1 MKRGEVWWADPGPY
15 RPQEQ
20 TGRRPVIV
28 WQSDTLTRLL
38 HSVLV
43 IPLATNLSRLFKPPS
58 RTGRTALLAALCLAA
73 AAAGA
78 VTPAGGQASQ
88 PSAAELRRLAE
99 LVNKPVVYT
108 VPGMDRVKVRKD
120 IVYKKTDDPNM
131 KMDLYTPV
139 GSAPEKRPAVIF
151 LHGGAATRFQPKEWG
166 FYQSWGRL
174 VAASGMAAVTFT
186 YRSTFP
192 ASHLA
197 DSGGDVAD
205 AIAYVRAN
213 ADSLGIDRD
222 RLCLASYS
230 AGGPM
235 LAPYLRGAPEHIR
248 CLVAFYS
255 LMDVRQP
262 GGHEASEPAELLAR
276 FSPVA
281 QLEQGSGRFTPIFV
295 AQGRK
300 DEVPTLLDTVDRFAA
315 QAFARGVPLTLMS
328 HPDAPHAFD
337 NQIDDN
343 RTREIVRA
351 SLDFLRWHLGIAGEA
366 R

>member
-1 MKRGEVWWADPGPY
+1 MDVGDVDGELDRNGRERGGCTARSLKP
-15 RPQEQ
+15 R
-20 TGRRPVIV
+20 
-28 WQSDTLTRLL
+28 
-38 HSVLV
+38 
-43 IPLATNLSRLFKPPS
+43 SRS
-58 RTGRTALLAALCLAA
+58 WRIALLPALCLAA
-73 AAAGA
+73 AAAAA
-78 VTPAGGQASQ
+78 VTPARGQAQQ
-88 PSAAELRRLAE
+88 PSEAERMRRMAE

-120 IVYKKTDDPNM
+120 IVYKQTDDPNM
-131 KMDLYTPV
+131 KMDVYTPA
-139 GSAPEKRPAVIF
+139 GLRPGEKRPAVIF
-151 LHGGAATRFQPKEWG
+151 LHGGAPARFRPKEWG

-174 VAASGMAAVTFT
+174 AAASGMAAVTFT
-186 YRSTFP
+186 YRIAFP
-192 ASHLA
+192 ASHLSE
-197 DSGGDVAD
+197 SGGDVAD

-213 ADSLGIDRD
+213 ADGLGIDRD
-222 RLCLASYS
+222 RLCLASFS

-235 LAPYLRGAPEHIR
+235 LGPYLRGAPESIR

-262 GGHEASEPAELLAR
+262 GGHEAGEPADLLAR

-281 QLEQGSGRFTPIFV
+281 QVEQGSGRLTPIFV

-315 QAFARGVPLTLMS
+315 EAFARGVPLTLMS

-337 NQIDDN
+337 NQVDDE

-351 SLDFLRWHLGIAGEA
+351 SLDFLRWHLGLAGE
-366 R
+366 RR

>member
-1 MKRGEVWWADPGPY
+1 VDNVEGELDRNGRERGGCTA
-15 RPQEQ
+15 R
-20 TGRRPVIV
+20 
-28 WQSDTLTRLL
+28 SL
-38 HSVLV
+38 
-43 IPLATNLSRLFKPPS
+43 KPPS
-58 RTGRTALLAALCLAA
+58 RGRRIALLPALFLAA
-73 AAAGA
+73 AAAAA
-78 VTPAGGQASQ
+78 VTPARGQAQQ
-88 PSAAELRRLAE
+88 PSEAERLRRMAE
-99 LVNKPVVYT
+99 LVNKPVVYA

-120 IVYKKTDDPNM
+120 IVYKQTDDPNM
-131 KMDLYTPV
+131 KMDVYTPA
-139 GSAPEKRPAVIF
+139 GLGPGEKRPAVIF
-151 LHGGAATRFQPKEWG
+151 LHGGAATRFKPKDWG
-166 FYQSWGRL
+166 SYQSWGRL
-174 VAASGMAAVTFT
+174 TAASGMAAVIFT
-186 YRSTFP
+186 YRIAFP
-192 ASHLA
+192 ASHLSE
-197 DSGGDVAD
+197 SGADVAD

-235 LAPYLRGAPEHIR
+235 LGPYLRGAPEPIR

-281 QLEQGSGRFTPIFV
+281 QVEQGSGRLTPIFV

-300 DEVPTLLDTVDRFAA
+300 DEVPSLLDTVDRFAA
-315 QAFARGVPLTLMS
+315 VAFARGVPLTLMS
-328 HPDAPHAFD
+328 HPDAPHGFD
-337 NQIDDN
+337 NQLDDE

-351 SLDFLRWHLGIAGEA
+351 SLDFLRWHLGLAEK

>member
-1 MKRGEVWWADPGPY
+1 MDDR
-15 RPQEQ
+15 
-20 TGRRPVIV
+20 T
-28 WQSDTLTRLL
+28 TLLY
-38 HSVLV
+38 
-43 IPLATNLSRLFKPPS
+43 AF
-58 RTGRTALLAALCLAA
+58 CLAA
-73 AAAGA
+73 ATLAA
-78 VTPAGGQASQ
+78 VTPAHGQASQ
-88 PSAAELRRLAE
+88 PSEAERMRRMAE

-131 KMDLYTPV
+131 KMDVYTPA
-139 GSAPEKRPAVIF
+139 GLAPGEKRPAAIL
-151 LHGGAATRFQPKEWG
+151 LHGGAPTRFQPKEWG
-166 FYQSWGRL
+166 FFQSWGRL
-174 VAASGMAAVTFT
+174 VAASGMAGVTFT
-186 YRSTFP
+186 YRITFP

-197 DSGGDVAD
+197 DSGADVAE

-222 RLCLASYS
+222 RLCLVSYS

-235 LAPYLRGAPEHIR
+235 LGPYLRGAPEHIR

-281 QLEQGSGRFTPIFV
+281 QVEQGTGRLTPIFV

-300 DEVPTLLDTVDRFAA
+300 DEVPTLLATVDRFAA
-315 QAFARGVPLTLMS
+315 EAFGRGVPLTLMS

-337 NQIDDN
+337 NQVDDD
-343 RTREIVRA
+343 RTREILRA
-351 SLDFLRWHLGIAGEA
+351 ALDFLRWHLGVASPPS
-366 R
+366 

>member
-1 MKRGEVWWADPGPY
+1 MLP
-15 RPQEQ
+15 
-20 TGRRPVIV
+20 
-28 WQSDTLTRLL
+28 
-38 HSVLV
+38 
-43 IPLATNLSRLFKPPS
+43 
-58 RTGRTALLAALCLAA
+58 ALCLALAA
-73 AAAGA
+73 AAA
-78 VTPAGGQASQ
+78 VTPAAGQTGQ
-88 PSAAELRRLAE
+88 PSEAERMRRMAE

-120 IVYKKTDDPNM
+120 VVYKKTDDPNM
-131 KMDLYTPV
+131 KMDVYSPPGL
-139 GSAPEKRPAVIF
+139 APGEKRPAVIF
-151 LHGGAATRFQPKEWG
+151 LHGGAPTRFQPKEWG
-166 FYQSWGRL
+166 FFQSWGRL
-174 VAASGMAAVTFT
+174 VAASGMTAVTFT
-186 YRSTFP
+186 YRISFP

-213 ADSLGIDRD
+213 ADGLGIDRD

-235 LAPYLRGAPEHIR
+235 LGPYLRGAPEHIR

-262 GGHEASEPAELLAR
+262 GGHDANEPADLLAR

-281 QLEQGSGRFTPIFV
+281 QVEQGSGRLTPLFV

-315 QAFARGVPLTLMS
+315 VAFTRGVPLTLMS
-328 HPDAPHAFD
+328 HPNAPHAFE
-337 NQIDDN
+337 NQLDDD

-351 SLDFLRWHLGIAGEA
+351 ALDFLRWHLGAAGET